1 MSTWCGKLIWTSIL
15 QARTFLDPSEIF
27 KGEIEETIEKVR
39 KACNIL
45 DAYRNTYEDHKE
57 RLKSYFPEGTEPR
70 LWEFAPKLVFARYDK
85 FVERVKTV
93 RVRSMINFQ
102 SQESIYGSYWTS
114 DLMVMVIFLI
124 LFFPGT
130 DGDCF
135 RVHEAGEGRAW
146 WHQGKTAESAGGPAA
161 WRVPGTVWSLHQQN
175 LWLSRPRQQCK
186 NSSF

>member
-1 MSTWCGKLIWTSIL
+1 M

-102 SQESIYGSYWTS
+102 SQESIYGSY
-114 DLMVMVIFLI
+114 
-124 LFFPGT
+124 
-130 DGDCF
+130 
-135 RVHEAGEGRAW
+135 
-146 WHQGKTAESAGGPAA
+146 
-161 WRVPGTVWSLHQQN
+161 
-175 LWLSRPRQQCK
+175 
-186 NSSF
+186 